1 MGSEKVSILIV
12 DDEENIRNQLLW
24 GLSDDYEV
32 LLSEDGSDVM
42 DIVRKKRPN
51 LILLDLHLPPK
62 TETPNKGLDIL
73 YNLIE
78 DHEVKVI
85 VISGD
90 GDRRVALK
98 AIDMGACDYILKP
111 INLNELKILIK
122 RALYVQRL
130 EEENRY
136 LNNELTKKY
145 SFENI
150 IGCSSQM
157 KEIFSI
163 IKKVSDTDATVLITG
178 ENGTGKELIARTIHY
193 CSPRKKG
200 PFQVINCGAIPEQ
213 LLESEL
219 FGYERGSFTGAYER
233 KIGKIELAD
242 KGTLF
247 LDEIGELSLTLQVK
261 LLRFLQEHEIE
272 RIGGTKRLKVNVR
285 VIAATNKDL
294 KKAIKDGG
302 FREDLFYRLNVIPIE
317 IPPLRER
324 EDDIILLAKYFLDQ
338 TTKKVKKKVKGFS
351 KSAEQA
357 LRQYSWPG
365 NVRELKNRI
374 ERAVILCSKNFISE
388 KDLGLNIKR
397 TENLLSLKQAKSK
410 LEKEYISKA
419 LEMSQ
424 GNITKAA
431 KIIDVNRMVF
441 TRLVKKYHINKE
453 FFKMQD
459 FGKKIGENKNSYY
472 R

>member
-1 MGSEKVSILIV
+1 MDLEKASILIV

-32 LLSEDGSDVM
+32 LLSEDGSDVI
-42 DIVRKKRPN
+42 DIVKKRRPN
-51 LILLDLHLPPK
+51 LVLLDLHLPPRI
-62 TETPNKGLDIL
+62 ETPDKGLDIL
-73 YNLIE
+73 SNLVE
-78 DHEVKVI
+78 RHDGKVI

-98 AIDMGACDYILKP
+98 AIDMGACDYISKP

-136 LNNELTKKY
+136 LHKELTKKY
-145 SFENI
+145 RFENI

-157 KEIFSI
+157 KQIFSI

-193 CSPRKKG
+193 CSSRRKG

-219 FGYERGSFTGAYER
+219 FGYERGSFTGAYKR
-233 KIGKIELAD
+233 KIGKIVLAN

-247 LDEIGELSLTLQVK
+247 MDEIGELSLLLQVK
-261 LLRFLQEHEIE
+261 ILRFLQEHEIE
-272 RIGGTKRLKVNVR
+272 RIGSTNRIKVDVR

-294 KKAIKDGG
+294 KKAIKGGG

-317 IPPLRER
+317 MPPLRER
-324 EDDIILLAKYFLDQ
+324 KDDIILLAKYFLEE
-338 TTKKVKKKVKGFS
+338 TTNKIKKRVKGFS

-357 LRQYSWPG
+357 LRQYSWLG

-374 ERAVILCSKNFISE
+374 ERAVIFCSKDLISE
-388 KDLGLNIKR
+388 RDLGLNIEK
-397 TENLLSLKQAKSK
+397 TESLLTLKQAKSK
-410 LEKEYISKA
+410 LEREYISKA
-419 LEMSQ
+419 LDKTQ

-431 KIIDVNRMVF
+431 NLIHVNRAVF
-441 TRLVKKYHINKE
+441 TRLVKKYDI
-453 FFKMQD
+453 
-459 FGKKIGENKNSYY
+459 KKRK
-472 R
+472 